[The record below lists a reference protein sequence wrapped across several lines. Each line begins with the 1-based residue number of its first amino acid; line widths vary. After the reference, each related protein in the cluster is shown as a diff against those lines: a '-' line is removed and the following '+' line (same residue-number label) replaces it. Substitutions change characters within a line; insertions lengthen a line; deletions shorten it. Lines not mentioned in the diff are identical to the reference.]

1 MSTPEIGSYVTHDK
15 LPELGSGEI
24 TASDN
29 GAVRIRFASG
39 DRNFV
44 WDMVR
49 GHLSITMEAP
59 APPAKAARKPRKKAA
74 EKATE
79 KAAEK

>member
-15 LPELGSGEI
+15 LPDLGAGEI
-24 TASDN
+24 LASEK

-49 GHLSITMEAP
+49 GHLSITLEAP
-59 APPAKAARKPRKKAA
+59 APQAKSTRKPRKKAA
-74 EKATE
+74 AK
-79 KAAEK
+79 